1 MKLLWFLNIS
11 MSSFSRCLR
20 IQWIKFLSE
29 FFRSTFFFIYIYS
42 AALVAYSHVSFCV
55 CVSLFISKFQ
65 ILLDKVWKLYFFF
78 FSVLC
83 LRCADVYLTL
93 IFLAFVCH
101 FIIWYYAISTT
112 IPSWPVCNLSQQDII
127 YCVARIIFPLLDLSY
142 IVQVG

>member
-29 FFRSTFFFIYIYS
+29 FFRSAFFYIYS
-42 AALVAYSHVSFCV
+42 AALVAYSHVSFW
-55 CVSLFISKFQ
+55 CVSHSSFQSSKYYLIKYQ
-65 ILLDKVWKLYFFF
+65 SCIFF

-112 IPSWPVCNLSQQDII
+112 IPSWAVCNLSQQDII
-127 YCVARIIFPLLDLSY
+127 YCVAHIIFPLLDLSY